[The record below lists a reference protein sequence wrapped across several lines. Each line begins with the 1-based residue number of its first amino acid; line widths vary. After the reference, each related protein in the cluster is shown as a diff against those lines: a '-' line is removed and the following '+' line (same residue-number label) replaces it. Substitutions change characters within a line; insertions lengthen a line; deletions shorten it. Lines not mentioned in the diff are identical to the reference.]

1 MKSLNYFRHAL
12 TLVAMI
18 VFLTDCRKTEEVA
31 AVKSCRLTGRTEVST
46 QSTNPST
53 SEEVYEYDSEERLIK
68 RIINTKSGSSAYT
81 SATTYTYDLDGFL
94 IRQRSESESNGIKG
108 TSETGYTYANGR
120 LIRAG
125 TSNSPFGGGSV
136 TIYEY
141 DSQGNLTKIANAA
154 GSTLYNVRIIKN
166 GKIVST
172 EALGSSD
179 YTLVDGLIT
188 REGSATSYSVYQYD
202 QKRRPI
208 RVEIWTN
215 ITMVGYYTIEYREGN
230 LPENAKGV
238 PFKGHPVV
246 LSIYGEL
253 GLSTK
258 ITLYALSNN
267 AFQKSSE
274 ITYIHQLNGRDFP
287 LETAVTNTAFNP
299 ATGQMT
305 ETKSKKTYSYE
316 NCN

>member
-1 MKSLNYFRHAL
+1 MKSLHYLRHAL
-12 TLVAMI
+12 ALVAMT
-18 VFLTDCRKTEEVA
+18 VFLTDCRKPEEVA
-31 AVKSCRLTGRTEVST
+31 AVKNCQLTGRTEVST
-46 QSTNPST
+46 HSTNPFT
-53 SEEVYEYDSEERLIK
+53 LEEKYEYDSEERLIK
-68 RIINTKSGSSAYT
+68 YSVNTKSSSSAYT

-94 IRQRSESESNGIKG
+94 TRQRNESESDGLKS
-108 TSETGYTYANGR
+108 TTETGYTYANGR

-125 TSNSPFGGGSV
+125 RSNSLFGGSV

-141 DSQGNLTKIANAA
+141 DSQGNLTKIANAS
-154 GSTLYNVRIIKN
+154 GSTTYNDQTIKN
-166 GKIVST
+166 GKIVAT
-172 EALGSSD
+172 AALGSLAH
-179 YTLVDGLIT
+179 TLEDGLIT
-188 REGSATSYSVYQYD
+188 RAGSATSYSVYQYD

-208 RVEIWTN
+208 RIESWTN

-253 GLSTK
+253 GLNTK
-258 ITLYALSNN
+258 MTFYVLSNN
-267 AFQKSSE
+267 TFQKSSE
-274 ITYIHQLNGRDFP
+274 ITYIHQLNSRDFP
-287 LETAVTNTAFNP
+287 VETSVTYTAFNL